1 MDEKIIVVDENGEQV
16 KATAKEKA
24 KKLLSQA
31 KEKAGEIVDWGVENP
46 KEAFAAATGLA
57 GAVFGLTKM
66 LPKKTTTQKE
76 RERID
81 TTYYD
86 PSTGLHWA
94 LTRKLTN
101 AERARLA
108 EAKRQGVPVER
119 VLSQMGVLA
128 R

>member
-1 MDEKIIVVDENGEQV
+1 MDEKVIVVDENGQEV
-16 KATAKEKA
+16 KVTAKEKA

-31 KEKAGEIVDWGVENP
+31 KEKVSDVVDWSVENP
-46 KEAFAAATGLA
+46 KEAFAAATGIA

-66 LPKKTTTQKE
+66 LPKKTVTQKE

-86 PSTGLHWA
+86 PSTGLHWE

-119 VLSQMGVLA
+119 VLSAMGVLA

>member
-1 MDEKIIVVDENGEQV
+1 MDEKIIVVDENGEPV

-24 KKLLSQA
+24 KKFLSQA
-31 KEKAGEIVDWGVENP
+31 KEKATEIVDWGVENP

-66 LPKKTTTQKE
+66 LPKKTATQKE

-86 PSTGLHWA
+86 PSTGLHWE

-101 AERARLA
+101 SERARLA

>member
-1 MDEKIIVVDENGEQV
+1 MDEKVIVVDENGEPV
-16 KATAKEKA
+16 KETANEKA
-24 KKLLSQA
+24 KKFLSQA
-31 KEKAGEIVDWGVENP
+31 KEKVSDVVDWGIENP

-66 LPKKTTTQKE
+66 LPKKTATQKE

-86 PSTGLHWA
+86 PSTGLHWE

-108 EAKRQGVPVER
+108 ESKRNGIPVER
-119 VLSQMGVLA
+119 ILSQMGVLA

>member
-1 MDEKIIVVDENGEQV
+1 MDEKVIVVDENGEPV

-31 KEKAGEIVDWGVENP
+31 KEKATEIVDWGVENP

-57 GAVFGLTKM
+57 GAIFGVAKM
-66 LPKKTTTQKE
+66 LPKKTETQKE

-86 PSTGLHWA
+86 PSTGLHWE

-108 EAKRQGVPVER
+108 ESKRNGIPVER
-119 VLSQMGVLA
+119 ILSQMGVLA

>member
-1 MDEKIIVVDENGEQV
+1 MDEKVIVVDENGEPV
-16 KATAKEKA
+16 KETAKEKA
-24 KKLLSQA
+24 KKFLSQA
-31 KEKAGEIVDWGVENP
+31 KEKVSDVVDWGIENP

-66 LPKKTTTQKE
+66 LPKKTATQKE

-86 PSTGLHWA
+86 PSTGLHWE

-108 EAKRQGVPVER
+108 ESKRNGIPVER
-119 VLSQMGVLA
+119 ILSQMGVLA